1 MQQHLDLQL
10 QRYQLK
16 GMYITNPV
24 NIRYLTGFSGS
35 YGVLLLIPGK
45 KILMTDERYL
55 EEAKKSCKET
65 HVVNVISKEWQEILK
80 NMPSIA
86 YNASHMTVDRLKK
99 LKEKFSLPRWI
110 ATPPIVENMRRE
122 KNSLELTC
130 IKHAARIGC
139 ESVNFIYSELKEGK
153 TEKEIAWLLE
163 RFARENG
170 ADSLSFPPIVAFG
183 ENSAIPHHES
193 GDRALK
199 VGDAILI
206 DFGVYYHGYSSDMTR
221 TCFFKSITPRQEEIY
236 NIVLEAQKIGIQKM
250 KIGNTCFSAYE
261 AVTAFFIHKK
271 LQKYFTHALGHGVGL
286 DIHEAPTISKR
297 SQEHFMEWQVVT
309 CEPGLYLPGE
319 FGVRIEDLGVIH
331 KDGFQIYSGD
341 CSKYLKVIQ

>member
-1 MQQHLDLQL
+1 MQKHLDLQL

-16 GMYITNPV
+16 GLYITNPV

-45 KILMTDERYL
+45 KILITDQRYL
-55 EEAKKSCKET
+55 EEAKISCKET
-65 HVVNVISKEWQEILK
+65 YVVNVLSKEWQDILK

-86 YNASHMTVDRLKK
+86 YNPSHMTVDRLKK

-110 ATPPIVENMRRE
+110 ATPPIVEDMRRE
-122 KNSLELTC
+122 KNTLELTC
-130 IKHAARIGC
+130 MKHAARIGC
-139 ESVNFIYSELKEGK
+139 SAVNFIYSELKEGK

-163 RFARENG
+163 KFARENG

-183 ENSAIPHHES
+183 KNSAIPHHES
-193 GDRALK
+193 GDTKLEA
-199 VGDAILI
+199 GDTVLI
-206 DFGVYYHGYSSDMTR
+206 DFGVYYHGYASDMTR
-221 TCFFKSITPRQEEIY
+221 TCFFKSASPRQKEIY
-236 NIVLEAQKIGIQKM
+236 NIVLEAQKIGIQKIQ
-250 KIGNTCFSAYE
+250 IGQTCFSAYE
-261 AVTAFFIHKK
+261 AVVDFFIQKK
-271 LQKYFTHALGHGVGL
+271 LQQYFTHSLGHGVGL

-297 SQEHFMEWQVVT
+297 SQETFRELQTVT

-319 FGVRIEDLGVIH
+319 FGVRIEDLGVVH

-341 CSKYLKVIQ
+341 CTKDLQIIQ